1 MKPWKNCCV
10 HILSLIHILL
20 RRQEGFLSGEDIGRE
35 LSITRAAVWKG
46 IKKLREEGYEIEAVT
61 NRGYRLT
68 NPETMY
74 NKRELEQGL
83 KTKTMGQTIY
93 FYEETDTTNNRARE
107 LALEGAPEGTLVVAE
122 KQTAGRGRRGK
133 VWESPLGTGIWMS
146 LVLRPQI
153 MPAEA
158 SVLTLLCGLATAEA
172 IEAETGLSAGIKW
185 PNDILINGKK
195 AVGILTEMDCEM
207 SEVHFVIPGIG
218 INVNTASFPPEI
230 AEIATSLYL
239 ECGKTV
245 SRRRLVHRVLER
257 LEEHYETFL
266 RTGSFA
272 AMLEDYRKHCITLG
286 KEVHVLGR
294 EPFFA
299 EALDITPE
307 GELLVRRA
315 DNGKEEVVFSGEVSI
330 RGVI

>member
-1 MKPWKNCCV
+1 MYR
-10 HILSLIHILL
+10 ILELL

-83 KTKTMGQTIY
+83 KTKTMGQSIY

-153 MPAEA
+153 APAEA

-286 KEVHVLGR
+286 KKVHVLGR

>member
-1 MKPWKNCCV
+1 MYR
-10 HILSLIHILL
+10 ILELL

-83 KTKTMGQTIY
+83 KTKTMGQSIY

-153 MPAEA
+153 APTEA

-230 AEIATSLYL
+230 ADIATSLYL

-245 SRRRLVHRVLER
+245 SRRRLVHKVLEL

>member
-1 MKPWKNCCV
+1 MYR
-10 HILSLIHILL
+10 ILELL

-153 MPAEA
+153 APAEA

-245 SRRRLVHRVLER
+245 SRRRLVHKVLER
-257 LEEHYETFL
+257 LEAHYETFL

>member
-1 MKPWKNCCV
+1 MYR
-10 HILSLIHILL
+10 ILELL

-153 MPAEA
+153 APTEA

-172 IEAETGLSAGIKW
+172 IEAETGLSAGIKR

-245 SRRRLVHRVLER
+245 SRRRLVHKVLER

>member
-1 MKPWKNCCV
+1 MYR
-10 HILSLIHILL
+10 ILELL

-107 LALEGAPEGTLVVAE
+107 WALEGAPEGTLVVAE

-245 SRRRLVHRVLER
+245 SRRRLVHKVLER

>member
-1 MKPWKNCCV
+1 MYR
-10 HILSLIHILL
+10 ILELL

-83 KTKTMGQTIY
+83 KTKTMGQSIY

-172 IEAETGLSAGIKW
+172 IEAETGLSVGIKW

-218 INVNTASFPPEI
+218 INVNTTSFPPEI
-230 AEIATSLYL
+230 ADIATSLYL

-245 SRRRLVHRVLER
+245 SRRRLVHKVLER
-257 LEEHYETFL
+257 MEEHYETFL
-266 RTGSFA
+266 RTGSFT

>member
-1 MKPWKNCCV
+1 MYR
-10 HILSLIHILL
+10 ILELL

>member
-1 MKPWKNCCV
+1 MYR
-10 HILSLIHILL
+10 ILELL

-83 KTKTMGQTIY
+83 KTKTMGQSIY

-245 SRRRLVHRVLER
+245 SRRRLVHKVLER

-266 RTGSFA
+266 WTGSFA

>member
-1 MKPWKNCCV
+1 MYR
-10 HILSLIHILL
+10 ILELL

-83 KTKTMGQTIY
+83 KTKTMGQSIY

-230 AEIATSLYL
+230 ADIATSLYL

-245 SRRRLVHRVLER
+245 SRRRLVHKVLER
-257 LEEHYETFL
+257 LEEHYKTFL
-266 RTGSFA
+266 RTGSFT

-315 DNGKEEVVFSGEVSI
+315 DNGKEEVVFSG
-330 RGVI
+330 

>member
-1 MKPWKNCCV
+1 MYR
-10 HILSLIHILL
+10 ILELL

-153 MPAEA
+153 APTEA

-245 SRRRLVHRVLER
+245 SRRRLVHKVLER

-307 GELLVRRA
+307 GELLVCRA

>member
-1 MKPWKNCCV
+1 MYR
-10 HILSLIHILL
+10 ILELL

-83 KTKTMGQTIY
+83 KTKTMGQSIY

-230 AEIATSLYL
+230 ADIATSLYL

-245 SRRRLVHRVLER
+245 SRRRLVHKVLER

-266 RTGSFA
+266 RTGSFT

-307 GELLVRRA
+307 GELLVRRV

>member
-1 MKPWKNCCV
+1 MYR
-10 HILSLIHILL
+10 ILELL

-107 LALEGAPEGTLVVAE
+107 LALEGASEGTLVVAE

>member
-1 MKPWKNCCV
+1 MYR
-10 HILSLIHILL
+10 ILELL

-218 INVNTASFPPEI
+218 INVNTVSFPPEI

-245 SRRRLVHRVLER
+245 SRRRLVHKVLER

-272 AMLEDYRKHCITLG
+272 AMLEDYRKLCITLG

>member
-1 MKPWKNCCV
+1 MYR
-10 HILSLIHILL
+10 ILELL
-20 RRQEGFLSGEDIGRE
+20 RRQEGFLSGEDIGKE

-172 IEAETGLSAGIKW
+172 IEGETGLSAGIKW

-195 AVGILTEMDCEM
+195 VVGILTEMDCEM
-207 SEVHFVIPGIG
+207 SQVHFVIPGIG

-245 SRRRLVHRVLER
+245 SRRRLVHKVMER

-266 RTGSFA
+266 RTGSFT

>member
-1 MKPWKNCCV
+1 MYR
-10 HILSLIHILL
+10 ILELL

-83 KTKTMGQTIY
+83 KTKTMGQSIY

-107 LALEGAPEGTLVVAE
+107 LAQEGAPEGTLVVAE

-230 AEIATSLYL
+230 ADIATSLYL

-245 SRRRLVHRVLER
+245 SRRRLVHKVLER

-266 RTGSFA
+266 RTGSFT

>member
-1 MKPWKNCCV
+1 MYR
-10 HILSLIHILL
+10 ILELL
-20 RRQEGFLSGEDIGRE
+20 RRQEGFLSGEDIGKE

-83 KTKTMGQTIY
+83 KTKTMGQSIY

-107 LALEGAPEGTLVVAE
+107 LALEGAPEGTLVIAE

-207 SEVHFVIPGIG
+207 SQVHFVIPGIG

-230 AEIATSLYL
+230 ADIATSLYL

-245 SRRRLVHRVLER
+245 SRRRLLHKVLER

>member
-1 MKPWKNCCV
+1 MYR
-10 HILSLIHILL
+10 ILELL
-20 RRQEGFLSGEDIGRE
+20 RRQEWFLSGEDIGRE

-83 KTKTMGQTIY
+83 KTKTMGQSIY

-153 MPAEA
+153 MPVEA

-218 INVNTASFPPEI
+218 INVNTTSFPPEI
-230 AEIATSLYL
+230 ADIATSLYL

-245 SRRRLVHRVLER
+245 SRRRLVHKVLER

-266 RTGSFA
+266 RTGSFT

>member
-1 MKPWKNCCV
+1 MYR
-10 HILSLIHILL
+10 ILELL

-245 SRRRLVHRVLER
+245 SRRRLVHKVLER

-299 EALDITPE
+299 EALDITSE

>member
-1 MKPWKNCCV
+1 MYR
-10 HILSLIHILL
+10 ILELL

-230 AEIATSLYL
+230 ADIATSLYL

-245 SRRRLVHRVLER
+245 SRRRLMHKVLER

-272 AMLEDYRKHCITLG
+272 AMLEDYRKLCITLG

>member
-1 MKPWKNCCV
+1 MYR
-10 HILSLIHILL
+10 ILELL

-83 KTKTMGQTIY
+83 KTKTMGQSIY

-153 MPAEA
+153 APAEA

-245 SRRRLVHRVLER
+245 SRRLLVHKVLER

>member
-1 MKPWKNCCV
+1 MYR
-10 HILSLIHILL
+10 ILELL

-83 KTKTMGQTIY
+83 KTKTMGQSIY

-172 IEAETGLSAGIKW
+172 IEAETALSAGIKW

-230 AEIATSLYL
+230 ADIATSLYL

-245 SRRRLVHRVLER
+245 SRRRLVHKVLER

-266 RTGSFA
+266 RTGSFT

>member
-1 MKPWKNCCV
+1 MYR
-10 HILSLIHILL
+10 ILELL
-20 RRQEGFLSGEDIGRE
+20 RRQEGFLSGEDIGKE

-146 LVLRPQI
+146 LVLRPRI

-245 SRRRLVHRVLER
+245 SRRRLVHKVLER

-272 AMLEDYRKHCITLG
+272 VMLEDYRKHCITLG

>member
-1 MKPWKNCCV
+1 MYR
-10 HILSLIHILL
+10 ILELL
-20 RRQEGFLSGEDIGRE
+20 RLQEGFLSGEDIGRE

-153 MPAEA
+153 APAEA

-245 SRRRLVHRVLER
+245 SRRRLVHKVLER